1 MVMVMIVMIMI
12 MVMMHRRG
20 DDIYD
25 YSDNDV
31 QNVDFISD
39 SDGDV
44 DEWILCWC
52 LHEADAQVVQALI
65 MMMMKMMKIPVTDW

>member
-1 MVMVMIVMIMI
+1 MNFILIFKTMMFSLIKICPQNLMMTTIIMVMVMIVMIMI
-12 MVMMHRRG
+12 MVMMHRGG

-39 SDGDV
+39 SDDDV
-44 DEWILCWC
+44 DE
-52 LHEADAQVVQALI
+52 
-65 MMMMKMMKIPVTDW
+65 

>member
-1 MVMVMIVMIMI
+1 MIVMIMI

-44 DEWILCWC
+44 DE
-52 LHEADAQVVQALI
+52 
-65 MMMMKMMKIPVTDW
+65 